1 MKRFVTVCLALL
13 LPLAAAGQLK
23 IKSIDIC
30 AVVKD
35 NGDVAVTE
43 KRTMLITNS
52 LTEGYIVMDNMD
64 GIEISDFSVSD
75 ETGLKYKKL
84 DSWNIHA
91 SRLEKAGK
99 CGIVNKGTG
108 YYELCWGLGGKVDGE
123 KRKVYTISYTLGS
136 LAKGYEEA
144 DGFNHL
150 FLTDEMDPLPDSVS
164 FAVTV
169 EGMPIDT
176 SNARGW
182 GFGYDGPTEFS
193 EGAFRT
199 HTENYS
205 FRSSLIIMLAL
216 KKGII
221 HPKDSLGIP
230 FQKVVDKALEGG
242 DFGDPEEESVGFEW
256 MDNAAR
262 GISSFLGIENE
273 KTTGRISDG
282 IMFLFI
288 GLFFFCL
295 YKIVHILTFIID
307 VLTFKHIRQLI
318 KKWKL
323 KRHLQKTT
331 GSPWWR
337 SIPFNRS
344 VFASQ
349 KALNSLTNTSTP
361 DISNAIGAYILR
373 LFQKGALSM
382 TTDNGRDAIKVSKR
396 EMTEEEQPANISQR
410 DKEMEDLLHFVF
422 LSASGKDL
430 ILQPR
435 ELKVWLRA
443 HSSYANKLLKLRE
456 KGKYKDNTEI
466 SRLLGLKKFLQD
478 FTIIQE
484 RGVVEVQLWDE
495 YLVFATLF
503 GIADQVRKQFKQ
515 VCPEYFQMSKFA
527 QTVDAHAFTF
537 NSTINNLAYTT
548 YYAAR
553 NSSIAAARN
562 AAASSM
568 WSGGSSG
575 GSSRG
580 GYGGHSSFGGGGGH
594 SGGGHGGGGR

>member
-13 LPLAAAGQLK
+13 LPLVAAGQLK
-23 IKSIDIC
+23 IKSIDIS

-52 LTEGYIVMDNMD
+52 LTEGYIVMDNMG

-75 ETGLKYKKL
+75 ETGLQYKKL
-84 DSWNIHA
+84 DSWNINS

-99 CGIVNKGTG
+99 CGIVNKGYG
-108 YYELCWGLGGKVDGE
+108 SCELCWGLGGKVDGE

-136 LAKGYEEA
+136 LVKGYQEA

-164 FAVTV
+164 FSVTV
-169 EGMPIDT
+169 DSVQIDT
-176 SNARGW
+176 TNARGW

-193 EGAFRT
+193 GGAFRT
-199 HTENYS
+199 HTENYG
-205 FRSSLIIMLAL
+205 FRNSLIIMLAL

-221 HPKDSLGIP
+221 HPKDSLETP
-230 FQKVVDKALEGG
+230 FQDVVDRALEGS
-242 DFGDPEEESVGFEW
+242 DFTDTEETAGFEW
-256 MDNAAR
+256 MDNAAK
-262 GISSFLGIENE
+262 GISSLFGIKNE
-273 KTTGRISDG
+273 KTIGRISNG

-295 YKIVHILTFIID
+295 YKIIHILSFIVD
-307 VLTFKHIRQLI
+307 VLTFKHLRILIRR
-318 KKWKL
+318 WKL
-323 KRHLQKTT
+323 KHHLEKTT

-337 SIPFNRS
+337 NIPFNHS
-344 VFASQ
+344 IFASQ
-349 KALNSLTNTSTP
+349 KALNSLTNSYAT

-373 LFQKGALSM
+373 LFQKGALSL
-382 TTDNGRDAIKVSKR
+382 TIDNGREAFKVSKR
-396 EMTEEEQPANISQR
+396 ENTQMDAPAQTSQR
-410 DKEMEDLLHFVF
+410 DQEMEDLLHFVF

-466 SRLLGLKKFLQD
+466 SRLLGLKKFLQE
-478 FTIIQE
+478 FTLIQE

-495 YLVFATLF
+495 YLVFAALF
-503 GIADQVRKQFKQ
+503 GIADQVRKQFRQ

-537 NSTINNLAYTT
+537 HNTVNNLAYTT
-548 YYAAR
+548 YHAAQ

-562 AAASSM
+562 ASASSV
-568 WSGGSSG
+568 WSGGG
-575 GSSRG
+575 GSRG
-580 GYGGHSSFGGGGGH
+580 GGGGHSSFGGGGGH